1 MNREWSDKN
10 KLAQSKLK
18 KASFQ
23 EGINVYI
30 ELREMLMQEMLYD
43 TRL

>member
-30 ELREMLMQEMLYD
+30 ELREMLMQEMF
-43 TRL
+43 